1 MPKLSDTQSILLTAA
16 AQRSDG
22 NLLPLPGSL
31 RGGAASKVVGALL
44 SRGFVEETVIDDTRS
59 ADAALNTPWRN
70 LDDGRGVLL
79 RITAAGLAAIGVER
93 ATALGVTVGHA
104 SAAGLEPDSAPGGGS
119 TAGLANDAPQGS
131 AMVQESPAPGPG
143 AQTGKTREGTKQA
156 QLIAMLKR
164 PEGATIEQIV
174 AATGWQ
180 PHTVRGAFA
189 GALKKRLGLT
199 VASEKVQGGE
209 RVYRIAG
216 EAGR

>member
-79 RITAAGLAAIGVER
+79 RITAAGLDSIGVER
-93 ATALGVTVGHA
+93 ATALGVTEGHIT
-104 SAAGLEPDSAPGGGS
+104 AAALEPDSAPESGP
-119 TAGLANDAPQGS
+119 TAVPADGEPQSLQRCRSRQRS
-131 AMVQESPAPGPG
+131 AQG
-143 AQTGKTREGTKQA
+143 
-156 QLIAMLKR
+156 
-164 PEGATIEQIV
+164 
-174 AATGWQ
+174 
-180 PHTVRGAFA
+180 HRGAKPA
-189 GALKKRLGLT
+189 R
-199 VASEKVQGGE
+199 
-209 RVYRIAG
+209 
-216 EAGR
+216 GRSRRS